1 MPESHRPAPTGGR
14 HTRGRLLTAATLGL
28 GAATAGV
35 IGVPVTGYL
44 LAPVTEEVAFQPVSL
59 GPAARFAAAPGGAF
73 QPTAATFVGDPAS
86 PATSAELAYVH
97 ATGGTSHDWLAA
109 GARFVIWS
117 NRCTHVGCP
126 VQATGIGFS
135 CPCHGSQYDRRGQ
148 RIAGPA
154 VRALDRFGWR
164 IRGRDLWLTDRFS
177 VMIAGD
183 RVGYYPVKS
192 PGQPLEVGGS
202 RAVADALYP
211 PVTYS

>member
-1 MPESHRPAPTGGR
+1 MPAPRPSDPTGR
-14 HTRGRLLTAATLGL
+14 HTRGRLLTTATVGL

-35 IGVPVTGYL
+35 IGVPVAGYL
-44 LAPVTEEVAFQPVSL
+44 LAPVTEEIAFHPVSL
-59 GPAARFAAAPGGAF
+59 GPVSRFAAVGGGGF
-73 QPTAATFVGDPAS
+73 QPTAATFVSDPAS
-86 PATSAELAYVH
+86 PATGVELAYVH
-97 ATGGTSHDWLAA
+97 ATGGSSPDWLAA
-109 GARFVIWS
+109 EARFVVWS

-164 IRGRDLWLTDRFS
+164 IRDRELWLTARFS
-177 VMIAGD
+177 VMIDGD

>member
-1 MPESHRPAPTGGR
+1 MPAPRRSDPPGGR
-14 HTRGRLLTAATLGL
+14 HTRGRLLTTATVGL

-35 IGVPVTGYL
+35 IGVPAAGYL
-44 LAPVTEEVAFQPVSL
+44 LAPVTEEIAFHPVSL
-59 GPAARFAAAPGGAF
+59 GPAARFAVAPGGAF
-73 QPTAATFVGDPAS
+73 QPAPATFVSDPRN
-86 PATSAELAYVH
+86 PVTSVELAYVH
-97 ATGGTSHDWLAA
+97 ATGGGSPDWLAPE
-109 GARFVIWS
+109 ARFVIWS

-126 VQATGIGFS
+126 VQATGVGFS

-164 IRGRDLWLTDRFS
+164 LRGADLWLTDRFS
-177 VMIAGD
+177 VMISGD
-183 RVGYYPVKS
+183 RVGYFPVKS

-211 PVTYS
+211 PTTYS